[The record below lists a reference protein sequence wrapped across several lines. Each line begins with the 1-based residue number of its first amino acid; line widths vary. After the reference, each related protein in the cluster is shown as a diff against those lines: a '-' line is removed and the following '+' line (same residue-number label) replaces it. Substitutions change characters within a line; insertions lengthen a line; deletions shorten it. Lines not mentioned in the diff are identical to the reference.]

1 MRVMPVR
8 DYLEERIES
17 LCHLLPGAVEVYL
30 HVELLLRAIAD
41 GINLVELVR
50 RELGGV
56 PVDTWTLNAGAAG
69 TAGML
74 QSVLDAGVGQVTT
87 DTAGE
92 LGTVGT
98 AREGEAGT
106 RGSGDAGGGE
116 RKKGLGAPAG
126 LSLPPRGRAPPPR

>member
-1 MRVMPVR
+1 MPVR

-30 HVELLLRAIAD
+30 HVELLLRAIDD
-41 GINLVELVR
+41 GINPVELVR

-74 QSVLDAGVGQVTT
+74 QAVLDAGVDQITT
-87 DTAGE
+87 DTAVQ
-92 LGTVGT
+92 LATLIT
-98 AREGEAGT
+98 ARDGNAGT
-106 RGSGDAGGGE
+106 RERGDA
-116 RKKGLGAPAG
+116 AG
-126 LSLPPRGRAPPPR
+126 R